1 VAAERSIELFLEM
14 LSAERGASP
23 NTLSAYQ
30 RDLAAFAA
38 FAARRGVAI
47 AAAGTPLIRDFLAA
61 EAAAGMASRTAAR
74 RLSALRQYYRFL
86 YGEGRRGD
94 DPTAV
99 LDSPKQGRSLPK
111 CLSEQEV
118 ARLLASPPGAAP
130 RQRRLAA
137 LLEVLYATGLRVSE
151 LVGLPLSAL
160 AHDRRVLIVRGKGGK
175 ERMVPLTEPA
185 AAALEAYL
193 AVRSHFL
200 PASPGCASVG
210 RGRAAS
216 SPWLFPTR
224 AAQGHLTRARFA
236 QLLKEA
242 AIEAGIDP
250 GRVSPHVLR
259 HSFAS
264 HLLAH
269 GADLRSL
276 QQMLGHA
283 DIGTTQIYTH
293 VLESR
298 LRALVES
305 AHPLAEPGAVA
316 GARASAASVRVG
328 TAAEHRRSRRR
339 SGR

>member
-1 VAAERSIELFLEM
+1 VSADHSIELFLEM
-14 LSAERGASP
+14 LSAERGASA
-23 NTLSAYQ
+23 NTLAAYR

-38 FAARRGVAI
+38 FAAARGAGI
-47 AAAGTPLIRDFLAA
+47 AEAGTPLIRDFFSA

-86 YGEGRRGD
+86 YGEGRRRD
-94 DPTAV
+94 DPSAV
-99 LDSPKQGRSLPK
+99 LDSPKQGRSLPR
-111 CLSEQEV
+111 CLSEDDV
-118 ARLLASPPGAAP
+118 ARLLACPPGAAP
-130 RQRRLAA
+130 QRRRLVA

-160 AHDRRVLIVRGKGGK
+160 AHDSRVLIVRGKGGK
-175 ERMVPLTEPA
+175 ERMVPLTEA
-185 AAALEAYL
+185 AIAALQAYL

-200 PASPGCASVG
+200 PAVEKG
-210 RGRAAS
+210 RRATV

-224 AAQGHLTRARFA
+224 AAQGHLTRVRFG

-242 AIEAGIDP
+242 AIEAGLDP
-250 GRVSPHVLR
+250 QRVSPHVLR

-264 HLLAH
+264 HLLAR

-298 LRALVES
+298 LRELVQA
-305 AHPLAEPGAVA
+305 AHPLAQASALA
-316 GARASAASVRVG
+316 GAADGCGATPAERRLRQPRSQPRA
-328 TAAEHRRSRRR
+328 
-339 SGR
+339 GR